1 MIGGDYTLREMST
14 QALDHPR
21 FKLVFECGILTPE
34 APMQN
39 RAVCHNT
46 GVHRVDYVS
55 KTQQYMGA
63 QHRNGVRLRPVFFY
77 LILRHVMP

>member
-46 GVHRVDYVS
+46 GVHRV
-55 KTQQYMGA
+55 G
-63 QHRNGVRLRPVFFY
+63 LRVKDPAVY
-77 LILRHVMP
+77 GCTT